1 MTLATASSV
10 RGSRDY
16 TPELG
21 DARSP
26 ASDWMPQLA
35 LRQERTT
42 RFVERRR
49 VVVTGIGIIG
59 PSGVGKDAMWRMLL
73 AGDSAVRPVEGFDAS
88 QLPIGIAAQVP
99 DFRPDDFMTARQA
112 RHRGR
117 FVQLAVAA
125 SRLAVADA
133 DVPAWRLASPRAGL
147 FVGTSAGA
155 IGVGEQQAVSFL
167 RRGVRGFR
175 RTLASAI
182 SPHSAAVESAADLDI
197 VGPIETACSDCAS
210 SMDALAAAYRQIS
223 MGLIDVAVAGG
234 ADAPLSPL
242 MFAAF
247 GRSGMLARGD
257 DTPGRACR
265 PFDRRRSGWVVAEA
279 GVMLVLEDAERAAA
293 RGADIYG
300 EILGAGSGRDRPT
313 YIGETDPSGQGFLL
327 AARQALADA
336 ACDSGDLEHVNAH
349 APGVPMTDLAEA
361 RALGAL
367 LGTRTAA
374 VPVTSIKGGLGQ
386 PLGAAGAMQ
395 LASTLL
401 TFAHGMIPPTANCDQ
416 LDPACGLDVVHGTP
430 RWARPKRALV
440 TSHGLGGNTTSL
452 VVAAADSVY

>member
-1 MTLATASSV
+1 MSMGRTFEIGAGEWV
-10 RGSRDY
+10 
-16 TPELG
+16 
-21 DARSP
+21 
-26 ASDWMPQLA
+26 PQLA

-42 RFVERRR
+42 RLVERRR
-49 VVVTGIGIIG
+49 VVVTGIGVVS
-59 PSGVGKDAMWRMLL
+59 PAGVGKDAMWRLLL
-73 AGDSAVRPVEGFDAS
+73 AGESAVRPVAGLDGA
-88 QLPIGIAAQVP
+88 QLPVSIAAQIP
-99 DFRPDDFMTARQA
+99 DFQAAEFMTTRQA

-133 DVPAWRLASPRAGL
+133 GVPAWRLASPRAAL

-155 IGVGEQQAVSFL
+155 IGVGEEQAASYL
-167 RRGVRGFR
+167 RRGVRGLR
-175 RTLASAI
+175 RTLACTI
-182 SPHSAAVESAADLDI
+182 SPHSAAVESAADLGI
-197 VGPIETACSDCAS
+197 IGPIETMCSDCAS
-210 SMDALAAAYRQIS
+210 SLDAITAAYRQVS
-223 MGLIDVAVAGG
+223 MGLVEVAVAGG

-242 MFAAF
+242 MFGAF

-257 DTPGRACR
+257 DEPASACR

-279 GVMLVLEDAERAAA
+279 GVMLVLEDAERAAT
-293 RGADIYG
+293 RGATVYG

-313 YIGETDPSGQGFLL
+313 YIGETDPSGQGFLI

-336 ACDSGDLEHVNAH
+336 DSDATEIEHVNAH

-361 RALGAL
+361 RALVAL
-367 LGTRTAA
+367 LGRGASA
-374 VPVTSIKGGLGQ
+374 VPVSSIKGGLGQ

-401 TFAHGMIPPTANCDQ
+401 TFATGVIPPTANCDD
-416 LDPACGLDVVHGTP
+416 LDPACELDVVHGT
-430 RWARPKRALV
+430 ARRVRPSHALV

-452 VVAAADSVY
+452 VVAAPDRSY